1 MTATIGYEVS
11 FWSNENVE
19 LHDYD
24 GSKLCEYTKNFWIMY
39 FKRWNLLYVDY
50 IPAFKITSKQ
60 GVITL
65 KTTSSSDGVVNLDQ

>member
-24 GSKLCEYTKNFWIMY
+24 GSKLCEYTKNF
-39 FKRWNLLYVDY
+39 
-50 IPAFKITSKQ
+50 
-60 GVITL
+60 
-65 KTTSSSDGVVNLDQ
+65 